1 MITDSNLSLV
11 VINSSIQCSVPSYVG
26 NWQVPEPCCGRAAGI
41 VPNDFLF
48 VTGILL
54 KLCML
59 PYMDEISLLCVNW
72 RIIGLSL
79 DASLN
84 IIIVR
89 RVLLVL
95 VRSLRMM
102 SKSYFIVHSC
112 QNLTLPAMTRSRKK
126 KNNSAM
132 KLNLSRVHIWQRYSI
147 HYRLSYYI
155 TLVT

>member
-1 MITDSNLSLV
+1 MSIVIT
-11 VINSSIQCSVPSYVG
+11 SSIHCSVL
-26 NWQVPEPCCGRAAGI
+26 NHDCGRGRHCAMI
-41 VPNDFLF
+41 SCLLQED
-48 VTGILL
+48 L

-59 PYMDEISLLCVNW
+59 PYMDEISLCVLTEEFL
-72 RIIGLSL
+72 GFFL

-95 VRSLRMM
+95 VRLLRVM

-155 TLVT
+155 TLAT